1 MKNEGLTMDALI
13 WGGVALTLAGVALLG
28 YCIMAALKAKKAGG
42 TDEDIR
48 ARLQKVVALNLVALL
63 ISAMGLGAVTIGI
76 ILG

>member
-1 MKNEGLTMDALI
+1 MDALI

>member
-1 MKNEGLTMDALI
+1 MDALI
-13 WGGVALTLAGVALLG
+13 WGGVTLTLAGVALLG

-42 TDEDIR
+42 TDEEIR

-63 ISAMGLGAVTIGI
+63 VSAMGLGAVTVGI